1 MQEQELGKSDA
12 EGLARRATELQSELQ
27 ELPTKIDQAY
37 QELFNLRFRLA
48 TKQLEDTSQIRRAR
62 KQVARLK
69 TTMAEMQREWALIS
83 RRLAAES
90 IHHEPEGR

>member
-1 MQEQELGKSDA
+1 MIQNAAFGAHMLREMDA
-12 EGLARRATELQSELQ
+12 EALARRATELQGELQ
-27 ELPTKIDQAY
+27 EAPTKIDQAY

-69 TTMAEMQREWALIS
+69 TTMAEMQREWVFIEAI
-83 RRLAAES
+83 R
-90 IHHEPEGR
+90 HEREGR